1 MPVIKFAFYF
11 KASDMYNEKK
21 FRAIYDEFL
30 GSGLT
35 IRDFCANQH
44 MNEAKFYY
52 WQNKLKRQLPP
63 KSGFV
68 PVVFENGEQA
78 RSSRVPASMQPPS
91 TSLSTSEATT
101 QALSC
106 EISYPNGVLVKLNG
120 LPDVQ
125 MLRSLLVL
133 TRR

>member
-1 MPVIKFAFYF
+1 
-11 KASDMYNEKK
+11 MYNEKK
-21 FRAIYDEFL
+21 FRAIYDEL
-30 GSGLT
+30 MGSGLT

-52 WQNKLKRQLPP
+52 WQNKLKGQLPP

-68 PVVFENGEQA
+68 PVVFENGQQT
-78 RSSRVPASMQPPS
+78 RSSRVPAPVQSQSAPFPNPES
-91 TSLSTSEATT
+91 TT
-101 QALSC
+101 QTISC

-125 MLRSLLVL
+125 MLGSLLVL

>member
-1 MPVIKFAFYF
+1 
-11 KASDMYNEKK
+11 MYNEKK

-52 WQNKLKRQLPP
+52 WQNKLKGQLPP

-68 PVVFENGEQA
+68 PVVFENGGQA
-78 RSSRVPASMQPPS
+78 RSSRIPAPMQQQSATFS
-91 TSLSTSEATT
+91 TPEATT
-101 QALSC
+101 QTIYC
-106 EISYPNGVLVKLNG
+106 EISYPSGVHVKLNG